1 MTRRDW
7 AKIKAEYVQ
16 GNVTLEDLAKKY
28 EYSLSS
34 MLKRSAKEKW
44 SEERNIYC
52 IKLEEKKQEK
62 KTEILVAESD
72 NFGSLTVAECNCF
85 SAGLPPSCNSTG

>member
-1 MTRRDW
+1 M
-7 AKIKAEYVQ
+7 Q
-16 GNVTLEDLAKKY
+16 GNVTLENLAKKY

-34 MLKRSAKEKW
+34 MLKRPAKEKW

-62 KTEILVAESD
+62 KQIFLLLNQIILAH
-72 NFGSLTVAECNCF
+72 
-85 SAGLPPSCNSTG
+85 